1 LSKSIYAFFTAVVL
15 IIAIASTAFP
25 SAGTDAAFEAL
36 EAAEGKVVIVVADY
50 LNIEDI
56 NNMEYLGSLA
66 GQSHIA
72 LMSNR
77 QPGKAGAVKSKLIIG
92 SGKRLELNDDT
103 VPGDSIDIYKLRQ
116 RNNES
121 EYLNYIG
128 YLGDMINKNNG
139 VACFLG
145 NADTTEKNRSSMM
158 VAMDSSGAVDLEK
171 TENILI
177 EDELFPSGRRT
188 DYNRLAELYKQY
200 LPASS
205 FIVIETGDMER
216 LEAFRASID
225 YEAYKHAVLRN
236 IDSFTEE
243 LVSHGGFKTLVFIS
257 TYPSKSDA
265 EANNR
270 LTPLVVYEA
279 GEGGLLYSSNTRR
292 TGVVL
297 NTDLADYILSK
308 LGYINSSAIT
318 EIKKDKVGYFLE
330 DMNAKIVRTSVLRT
344 PVLTSYAVMV
354 MAALGILFSV
364 AVFFKKKYRNISSS
378 FSSFIA
384 YIILLFPVA
393 FLYVPAL
400 YRGDS
405 QFAYIALIA
414 AVSAFLSLTLQ
425 IILKDKI
432 RVMLSICL
440 LLLIGLSSD
449 ILMGSPLIKQ
459 SVLGYDPE
467 IGARFYG
474 IGNEYAGMF
483 LGCSLMAI
491 ACIQELKGRRLN
503 KAAAI
508 LFFTACTLLLGLT
521 FLGAN
526 FGGALAGAAGYLL
539 AYYMVYG
546 IKFNIRNVC
555 IGIVILGISAAALI
569 FADSLGIGSPSHMG
583 RLVKETEANGL
594 GVIISTIQRKI
605 SMNLR
610 LIRYTIW
617 TKVLLSI
624 IAIITVMFFRP
635 AKLLQKLFDRYK
647 YLRYSW
653 ISIAASAI
661 TGFAVNDSGIVV
673 AATAMTYTAF
683 TMLIMC
689 IDERNES

>member
-1 LSKSIYAFFTAVVL
+1 
-15 IIAIASTAFP
+15 
-25 SAGTDAAFEAL
+25 
-36 EAAEGKVVIVVADY
+36 
-50 LNIEDI
+50 
-56 NNMEYLGSLA
+56 
-66 GQSHIA
+66 
-72 LMSNR
+72 
-77 QPGKAGAVKSKLIIG
+77 
-92 SGKRLELNDDT
+92 
-103 VPGDSIDIYKLRQ
+103 
-116 RNNES
+116 
-121 EYLNYIG
+121 
-128 YLGDMINKNNG
+128 
-139 VACFLG
+139 
-145 NADTTEKNRSSMM
+145 
-158 VAMDSSGAVDLEK
+158 
-171 TENILI
+171 
-177 EDELFPSGRRT
+177 
-188 DYNRLAELYKQY
+188 
-200 LPASS
+200 
-205 FIVIETGDMER
+205 
-216 LEAFRASID
+216 
-225 YEAYKHAVLRN
+225 
-236 IDSFTEE
+236 
-243 LVSHGGFKTLVFIS
+243 
-257 TYPSKSDA
+257 
-265 EANNR
+265 
-270 LTPLVVYEA
+270 VVYEA